1 VSLLKDILSTAALP
15 AKFSYHLALQ
25 TISHQWQ
32 IYIGQQQKGVLF
44 IVIGI
49 CLVLMIYVL
58 IGIVLY
64 PLFWLYSTFRAEV
77 FFRKLGEECA

>member
-1 VSLLKDILSTAALP
+1 MEQNQQKSPLIAIILSFIFPGLG
-15 AKFSYHLALQ
+15 
-25 TISHQWQ
+25 Q

-49 CLVLMIYVL
+49 CLVLMMYIL

-64 PLFWLYSTFRAEV
+64 PLFWLYSMYDAYTSAT
-77 FFRKLGEECA
+77 KLNANNL